1 MVLPIYPRLIG
12 RAYEVDKTPI
22 WSTGVQVANS
32 GIEYRVPRW
41 SYPVWDIDVQYEVLR
56 NRSDL
61 NELNTLW
68 GFYCDRQG
76 AALEFRFEDPEDNSV
91 STAQIGVG
99 DGVMTVFQLS
109 RPLAG
114 FREPFR
120 DIKGTPVVSVNSLP
134 QSEGWAL
141 TETGKVVFDVPPP
154 SGAIITASFSFYYRV
169 RFLEDRL
176 SATRFVDRLWSTST
190 ITLRSVK

>member
-12 RAYEVDKTPI
+12 RTYDVDKTPI

-32 GIEYRVPRW
+32 GLEYRVPRW

-91 STAQIGVG
+91 SAAQIGVG
-99 DGVMTVFQLS
+99 DGVTAVFQLS

-114 FREPFR
+114 FREPIR
-120 DIKGTPVVSVNSLP
+120 DIKGTPVVSVNGLP
-134 QSEGWAL
+134 QSGWAL